1 MSAPSSHPP
10 APSRR
15 GMRALL
21 VSTLVIAAGC
31 APEEEKDPPR
41 QSLRS
46 LAAEAPSATTTASS
60 PATEAPPTAAHPVE
74 VAPLARA
81 ALDRGNAAF
90 RRQDYGAAM
99 RDYRAAAAA
108 EPKSAAPYYGV
119 YMVALKVG
127 NKTLADSAMR
137 EIQRLSGTTLMTPDV
152 EKLHRAPPGEAR
164 APR

>member
-15 GMRALL
+15 GTRALL
-21 VSTLVIAAGC
+21 VSTLVLAAGC
-31 APEEEKDPPR
+31 GPADEPPR
-41 QSLRS
+41 QPLSAF
-46 LAAEAPSATTTASS
+46 AAESPSAAASPSS
-60 PATEAPPTAAHPVE
+60 PATQARPTSAHPVE

-108 EPKSAAPYYGV
+108 EPTSAAPFYGV
-119 YMVALKVG
+119 YMVAKKVG